1 MTLGKRL
8 VRDALLET
16 EWKFVWN
23 VGVEQDMEMQ
33 NGHERDLI
41 SLIVPVYNVERYL
54 DRCMESIL
62 QQTYRKLEIILVD
75 DGSTDSSPAKCDVY
89 AEKDSRV
96 KVIHKP
102 NGGLSD
108 ARNAGLSA
116 ASGSYIGYVD
126 SDDWIE
132 PDMYERMHWACV
144 LHHAQ
149 LAVCR
154 YFSEY
159 RDRTVAGGDGSVVP
173 LTREELLKIYIS
185 GHDTY
190 VIYNSVWSK
199 LFHRDLVRG
208 VLFPKGRDSEDIL
221 YTTRAFC
228 KVEKAVYLDQC
239 FYHYV
244 LDREG
249 SIMNATKSERMFKD
263 EIPFW
268 REHISCIRQMVSP
281 QMADLAGYHFQRRL
295 LFYYID
301 ARSAKNREAASRLV
315 EEIKK
320 DKTEMDRIYDSGIV
334 SRGDRLRRK
343 LFFHSPTAYAAA
355 VWLYDRIVIPLRH

>member
-1 MTLGKRL
+1 M
-8 VRDALLET
+8 EI
-16 EWKFVWN
+16 VWN
-23 VGVEQDMEMQ
+23 VEVGQDMAMQ
-33 NGHERDLI
+33 NEHEQDLI

-75 DGSTDSSPAKCDVY
+75 DGSTDSSPAKCEEY
-89 AEKDSRV
+89 AKKDSRV

-108 ARNAGLSA
+108 ARNAGLKI
-116 ASGSYIGYVD
+116 ASGEYIGYVD

-132 PDMYERMHWACV
+132 LDMYARMYAACIE
-144 LHHAQ
+144 HGAQ

-154 YFSEY
+154 YYSEY
-159 RDRTVAGGDGSVVP
+159 KDRTVSGGNGSIVP
-173 LTREELLKIYIS
+173 LSRDELLKIYIG
-185 GHDTY
+185 GHDQY

-199 LFHRDLVRG
+199 LFRRDLVRG
-208 VLFPKGRDSEDIL
+208 MVFPKGRNSEDIM

-228 KVEKAVYLDQC
+228 MTKQAVYLDQC

-249 SIMNATKSERMFKD
+249 SIMNERQYERMFRD

-268 REHISCIRQMVSP
+268 REHISCIRQMVSQ
-281 QMADLAGYHFQRRL
+281 QMGDLAGYHFQRRL

-301 ARSAKNREAASRLV
+301 ARNANNKEAASRLV
-315 EEIKK
+315 TEMKR
-320 DKTEMDRIYDSGIV
+320 DKIEMDRIYDSGIV
-334 SRGDRLRRK
+334 SRGDKIRRK
-343 LFFHSPTAYAAA
+343 LFLWSPSVYTAV
-355 VWLYDRIVIPLRH
+355 VWLYDRVVVPLRH

>member
-1 MTLGKRL
+1 MLGMGLDMT
-8 VRDALLET
+8 
-16 EWKFVWN
+16 
-23 VGVEQDMEMQ
+23 MQ
-33 NGHERDLI
+33 NVNEGDLI
-41 SLIVPVYNVERYL
+41 SIIVPVYNVEQYL

-62 QQTYRKLEIILVD
+62 LQTYHRLEIILVD
-75 DGSTDSSPAKCDVY
+75 DGSTDSSPAKCDAY
-89 AEKDSRV
+89 AQRDSRI
-96 KVIHKP
+96 KVIHKQ

-108 ARNAGLSA
+108 ARNAGLA
-116 ASGSYIGYVD
+116 VASGDYIGYVD

-132 PDMYERMHWACV
+132 PDMYRQMYQACV
-144 LHHAQ
+144 DHGAQ

-159 RDRTVAGGDGSVVP
+159 SMKGFSGAAKDAAKENGKVVP
-173 LTREELLKIYIS
+173 LSREELLTVYIS
-185 GHDTY
+185 GHDEY

-199 LFHRDLVRG
+199 LFKRELVQG
-208 VLFPKGRDSEDIL
+208 MIFPKGRNSEDIM

-228 KVEKAVYLDQC
+228 KAERAVYLDQR

-249 SIMNATKSERMFKD
+249 SIMNVTRGERMFRD

-268 REHISCIRQMVSP
+268 REHIACIRELVSP

-301 ARSAKNREAASRLV
+301 AKNAGNREIASRLV
-315 EEIKK
+315 AEIKM
-320 DKTEMDRIYDSGIV
+320 DRIWMDRIYDSGIV
-334 SRGDRLRRK
+334 SRGDRVRRK
-343 LFFHSPTAYAAA
+343 LFFLSPSVYAAV
-355 VWLYDRIVIPLRH
+355 VWLYDKIVIPLRNCFG

>member
-1 MTLGKRL
+1 MIWNLGVRPDMT
-8 VRDALLET
+8 
-16 EWKFVWN
+16 
-23 VGVEQDMEMQ
+23 MQ
-33 NGHERDLI
+33 NERDLI
-41 SLIVPVYNVERYL
+41 SIIVPVYNVELYL

-62 QQTYRKLEIILVD
+62 QQTYDRLEIILVD
-75 DGSTDSSPAKCDVY
+75 DGATDSLSAKCDAY
-89 AEKDSRV
+89 ARKDSRV

-108 ARNAGLSA
+108 ARNAGLA
-116 ASGSYIGYVD
+116 IATGDFIGYVD

-132 PDMYERMHWACV
+132 PDMYDRMHQACV
-144 LHHAQ
+144 EHGAQ
-149 LAVCR
+149 LAICR
-154 YFSEY
+154 YFCEY

-173 LTREELLKIYIS
+173 LSRDALLRIYLS
-185 GHDTY
+185 GHEEY

-199 LFHRDLVRG
+199 LFHRELVDG
-208 VLFPKGRDSEDIL
+208 VLFPKGRNSEDIM

-244 LDREG
+244 IDREG
-249 SIMNATKSERMFKD
+249 SIMNAAQSDRMFKD

-268 REHISCIRQMVSP
+268 REHICCIRQMVSP

-301 ARSAKNREAASRLV
+301 ARAAKNREAASRLV
-315 EEIKK
+315 EEMKK
-320 DKTEMDRIYDSGIV
+320 DRTEMDRIYDSGIV
-334 SRGDRLRRK
+334 SRGDRMRRK
-343 LFFHSPTAYAAA
+343 LFFLSPSAYAAV